1 MSLDGFV
8 RLCWKEWIQY
18 ILCVYVR
25 VCVCVRD
32 EAQRGVKTS
41 DGVSLVVL
49 PELFSTWG
57 NMWVSAN
64 PGYLGRPQSGRLL
77 LCFSYSVQ
85 THISKQQCLFWV
97 TVYEKKGMYR
107 CVLRSSKGLCP
118 VRLTESSFGLCLH
131 SLILLSVSANLTEGT
146 NKQIGKKK
154 KKSGAG
160 VHECVIFS
168 GKASYSAVGLHSCQ
182 VICGSLCVFL
192 FSPKCPRKGA
202 KDKDNPLMWR
212 PLHWNE
218 FL

>member
-154 KKSGAG
+154 KKR
-160 VHECVIFS
+160 
-168 GKASYSAVGLHSCQ
+168 VGREYMNVWSFL
-182 VICGSLCVFL
+182 VKPLTALWVYTPVKWFAALCVFFCFL
-192 FSPKCPRKGA
+192 RNVLVRGRKIRTI
-202 KDKDNPLMWR
+202 L
-212 PLHWNE
+212 
-218 FL
+218 